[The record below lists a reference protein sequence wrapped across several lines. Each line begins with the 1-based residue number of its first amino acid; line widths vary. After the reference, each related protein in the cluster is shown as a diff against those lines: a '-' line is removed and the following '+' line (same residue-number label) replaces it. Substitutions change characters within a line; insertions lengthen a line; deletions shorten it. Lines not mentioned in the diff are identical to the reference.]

1 MSMEV
6 DIKSAADIN
15 PALAALGNGRKAA
28 APAPEDGPSMNKRS
42 RIEEANLEIENRLET
57 LIVRLGDIQQGQS
70 SANNQAPSLQQH
82 MTQLQKNLED
92 LSILLERDLQ
102 DHKDFILRIL
112 VLCSYQLPQKCCV
125 YTTLI
130 GLLNIK
136 NYTCGSDLIDLLI
149 KELSELLVAEK
160 YDSARWVIRFVCD
173 LVNANVVSAPSI
185 IMFLESLLDVVQ
197 EESTAYCRRDWYA
210 FALLSALPWCGKEL
224 FDRDEAKNHLEEI
237 LTAVVQYVESPGR
250 KVQAQKCQEILAVWK
265 HSEAQ
270 SDHST
275 VHVQEEQLT
284 LLLNQIRSMRNNSWQ
299 ERFLLRPYL
308 MFKEKL
314 EDALQTDIPPFEAPI
329 HTASSRYPL
338 PRVQMRMFDYHDIID
353 QEGPALPGP
362 RTIERFI
369 IEEQMEQVLETYKKD
384 RKTCAEKLL
393 NLPGGSRVPIQTMI
407 VEVLFG
413 QLFRIPDV
421 QNVTALYT
429 CLFIELCKLQS
440 AKMPAILSLACELI
454 YERVDQMTIMSRT
467 RFEDWF
473 AHHLSNFQFLWGW
486 ENWVEPIRG
495 CSQYSPKVCLIKEIF
510 ENCLRLSYYN
520 KLVDLIPEELRQLLP
535 NEPISK
541 FKFKRQVKA
550 KEEASEMEEQGGNL
564 DRSNLDPI
572 DMDPE
577 LQKRREHA
585 KVLVEEYFQKRKSP
599 DEIIELLEK
608 DAERVNEG
616 PDGTNLET
624 EPV

>member
-1 MSMEV
+1 MDVMSMEV
-6 DIKSAADIN
+6 DIASAGSIN
-15 PALAALGNGRKAA
+15 PALAALSNNTRASSELVPHADEG
-28 APAPEDGPSMNKRS
+28 GPSMNKRS

-70 SANNQAPSLQQH
+70 SATGQPPSLQQH

-102 DHKDFILRIL
+102 DHKDFILRML

-136 NYTCGSDLIDLLI
+136 NYNCGSDLIELLI

-160 YDSARWVIRFVCD
+160 YDEARWVIRFVCD

-224 FDRDEAKNHLEEI
+224 FDRAEARNHLEEI
-237 LTAVVQYVESPGR
+237 LTVVEQYIESPGR
-250 KVQAQKCQEILAVWK
+250 KIQAQKCQEMLAVWK

-270 SDHST
+270 SENST

-284 LLLNQIRSMRNNSWQ
+284 LLLHQIRSMRNNSWQ

-314 EDALQTDIPPFEAPI
+314 EDALQHDIPPFEAPI

-338 PRVQMRMFDYHDIID
+338 PKVVMRMFDYHDIID

-369 IEEQMEQVLETYKKD
+369 IEEQLEQILETYKKD

-393 NLPGGSRVPIQTMI
+393 NLPGGSKVPIQTMV

-413 QLFRIPDV
+413 QLFRNPHAE
-421 QNVTALYT
+421 NVTALYT
-429 CLFIELCKLQS
+429 CIFIELCKLQS

-495 CSQYSPKVCLIKEIF
+495 CSQYSEGLFDK
-510 ENCLRLSYYN
+510 R
-520 KLVDLIPEELRQLLP
+520 DL
-535 NEPISK
+535 
-541 FKFKRQVKA
+541 
-550 KEEASEMEEQGGNL
+550 
-564 DRSNLDPI
+564 
-572 DMDPE
+572 
-577 LQKRREHA
+577 
-585 KVLVEEYFQKRKSP
+585 
-599 DEIIELLEK
+599 
-608 DAERVNEG
+608 
-616 PDGTNLET
+616 
-624 EPV
+624 